1 VGSGQTSR
9 VDAARQA
16 VDKARAIAGPEVLRG
31 AACASDAF
39 FPFPDAVE
47 VCLAAGVSAFVQP
60 GGSVRDAEVLRV
72 VDDAGATMLITATRH
87 FRH

>member
-1 VGSGQTSR
+1 MLGEAST
-9 VDAARQA
+9 A
-16 VDKARAIAGPEVLRG
+16 G

-60 GGSVRDAEVLRV
+60 GGSVRDAEAIAV
-72 VDDAGATMLITATRH
+72 VDAAGGTMLITGTRH